1 MYDPMTVAFT
11 IPRPWPYRSNF
22 NRKDWFWPPMVTIWH
37 VDPERGGSDDSCG
50 WSRPPLS
57 DTDRKIIDDLVDW
70 ESKHPYFASPSIP
83 ASAVVIDPN
92 YDYPQM
98 TPGDSLALTACAWQM
113 IAKEKAHR
121 TGRDHGGWRRV
132 SKLTMREWVEIVQVA
147 TYPHDNLRSLLVS
160 THEEPP
166 ERVRRFFLCVMNA
179 YNRFHR
185 PWYRHPRW
193 HLWHWKIQIHPLQTF
208 KRWAFS
214 RCCKCGKGFKWG
226 YSPTTYS
233 WNGTGPRWFRSE
245 PDVFHSDCDRPNSSG
260 ACMVEDAAERGGGE
274 G

>member
-1 MYDPMTVAFT
+1 MHDPMTVAFT
-11 IPRPWPYRSNF
+11 IKRPWPYRSNF
-22 NRKDWFWPPMVTIWH
+22 NRKDWFWPSIVTIWH
-37 VDPERGGSDDSCG
+37 VDPESDGSDDSCG
-50 WSRPPLS
+50 WSRPPLTP
-57 DTDRKIIDDLVDW
+57 TDRKIIDDLVEW

-83 ASAVVIDPN
+83 ASSVVVDPN
-92 YDYPQM
+92 YEYPQM
-98 TPGDSLALTACAWQM
+98 TPGDSLALTACAWQL

-132 SKLTMREWVEIVQVA
+132 GKLTMREWVEIVQVA

-160 THEEPP
+160 TDEEPL

-193 HLWHWKIQIHPLQTF
+193 HVWHWRIKVEPLQAF

-214 RCCKCGKGFKWG
+214 RCCKCGKGFKWA
-226 YSPTTYS
+226 YSPTTCS
-233 WNGTGPRWFRSE
+233 WNGTGPLWFRSE
-245 PDVFHSDCDRPNSSG
+245 SGVFHSECDNSKVL
-260 ACMVEDAAERGGGE
+260 MGE
-274 G
+274 AQEPKLRRREH